1 MKESDKEGIK
11 GLLIK
16 KEERWQRRR
25 KRTKQAKDDKF
36 LYELF
41 YSSFLNK
48 KQFDLKF
55 FSKYKNIQ

>member
-25 KRTKQAKDDKF
+25 KRTKEAKDDKF

-41 YSSFLNK
+41 YSLFLNK
-48 KQFDLKF
+48 E
-55 FSKYKNIQ
+55 

>member
-1 MKESDKEGIK
+1 MKESDKEAIK

-16 KEERWQRRR
+16 KKERWQRRR